1 MSDHPDPFEWSGGH
15 PALDFV
21 NTLDERPFEQPIEN
35 LATYRDLVR
44 FAELAKLIEPSVAA
58 PLPCDT
64 RQTDPNLAAVID
76 AWDRLPEAV
85 RAGIVAMVRAA
96 GGGR

>member
-1 MSDHPDPFEWSGGH
+1 MRIAF
-15 PALDFV
+15 
-21 NTLDERPFEQPIEN
+21 
-35 LATYRDLVR
+35 
-44 FAELAKLIEPSVAA
+44 LIESHASDSTLSHTDGDVCSAGAGPGLQNRGCDDATPNPSKRLRKPPSALAA
-58 PLPCDT
+58 H
-64 RQTDPNLAAVID
+64 RQRAASNDPDLAAVID